1 MPDKVKIKG
10 SLIINGVT
18 TVTFPDIDINYTA
31 NVDMDVELEL
41 VHGPGGPVLR
51 PKTPPRF

>member
-1 MPDKVKIKG
+1 MANKLKISG

-18 TVTFPDIDINYTA
+18 AVTFPDVDINYTP

-51 PKTPPRF
+51 PKTPPRL

>member
-10 SLIINGVT
+10 SLIVGGVT
-18 TVTFPDIDINYTA
+18 LVTFPDIDINYTVG
-31 NVDMDVELEL
+31 VDMDIELEL
-41 VHGPGGPVLR
+41 VHGPGGPVMR